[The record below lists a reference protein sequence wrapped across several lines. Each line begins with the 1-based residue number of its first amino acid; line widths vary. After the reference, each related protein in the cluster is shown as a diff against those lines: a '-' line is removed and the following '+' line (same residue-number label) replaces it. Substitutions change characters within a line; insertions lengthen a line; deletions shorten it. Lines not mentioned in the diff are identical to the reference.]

1 MKSLQQQEE
10 LLSDHIANQRRL
22 MEQRQAEVQKKQ
34 SIEAK
39 RLQKMNAKLDQERT
53 EMLILK
59 EAGNFDDNN
68 RGKYLSERERAS
80 RNGSTVA
87 IVIVIFIS

>member
-68 RGKYLSERERAS
+68 
-80 RNGSTVA
+80 STFK
-87 IVIVIFIS
+87 IEKLRSQCFDQPSP